1 MNRYED
7 RDKLI
12 AETQRLYDL
21 RAVAGEPL
29 NTYTKVGFRNRIDM
43 WLDDYIEEYGEHS
56 LDNDSVESVA
66 QKIIQKMYITSSK
79 QLKAL
84 NNSIAFQI
92 DNIDWDEARK
102 WARNYKF
109 RDDPRNEGL
118 TNKGLEEAVNKVEAF
133 LRAKEDL
140 MNWFATDPD
149 AKKYYFTILYHFT
162 KQKFE
167 SGSPTEVNEA
177 LTQLFQNYY
186 FSVPAVPTDVV
197 GS

>member
-21 RAVAGEPL
+21 RAAAGEPL

-43 WLDDYIEEYGEHS
+43 WLEDYIEEYGEHS

-84 NNSIAFQI
+84 NNSIAFQV
-92 DNIDWDEARK
+92 DNIDWDKARE
-102 WARNYKF
+102 WARDYKF
-109 RDDPRNEGL
+109 RADPRNEGL
-118 TNKGLEEAVNKVEAF
+118 TNKGLEEAVNKIEAF

-162 KQKFE
+162 KQEFE
-167 SGSPTEVNEA
+167 SGSPTEVDEA
-177 LTQLFQNYY
+177 LTQLF
-186 FSVPAVPTDVV
+186 
-197 GS
+197 